1 MRKALDVVD
10 QPQTG
15 WTAMPRPN
23 YRLTALAEDV
33 ARRARPLLP
42 TGSGMFL
49 GLELC
54 DSGILRMLWWR
65 SDDFGLVAEI
75 AAPIEAFCPGDT
87 DEGALQEAAIELLDY
102 LAGRWP
108 APPRGYGVITDGTGV
123 AFAPEQPAP
132 SAPGWLVR
140 QASSDRPLLAIVP
153 LDPYGPC
160 AFLGSKGACSSLH

>member
-75 AAPIEAFCPGDT
+75 AAPTLGHNDNTIAT
-87 DEGALQEAAIELLDY
+87 AAATQYGAVEYTRVAAIT
-102 LAGRWP
+102 P
-108 APPRGYGVITDGTGV
+108 M
-123 AFAPEQPAP
+123 F
-132 SAPGWLVR
+132 SA
-140 QASSDRPLLAIVP
+140 
-153 LDPYGPC
+153 
-160 AFLGSKGACSSLH
+160 